1 MSIDDWRKTW
11 GAHDL
16 TVMFKLVSY
25 TVAAEQYWK
34 GILPEGYY
42 MACLAVGCELVSHG
56 PPTHRLRHVRMVC
69 RRKDLLIPAVAD
81 RRRVGECSGASNGSL
96 DVFEGKELTGL
107 CRGAWLKSQLE

>member
-1 MSIDDWRKTW
+1 MSVDDWRTT
-11 GAHDL
+11 GGHDL

-42 MACLAVGCELVSHG
+42 MACSDMGYALVGHVPS
-56 PPTHRLRHVRMVC
+56 THRLRHVRVVC